1 MIRTNT
7 TRSLLLAVLAS
18 LLAVPGAAQ
27 QATPAPALGGPAIPG
42 VCLLSREAVFA
53 NAAVGKAASGR
64 IAELTRA
71 AQAEVDQ
78 QRGPLEAEAKAV
90 AALGQDAKAKE
101 RRDALAI
108 RWQALQHQAAHGSRE
123 IEATRAKALAL
134 VADEAQPVIAKV
146 YSAHKCGL
154 LFDRGAAL
162 GGNFAND
169 LTADVVTALD
179 AKITTI
185 RFEREK
191 LPQPAEGS
199 PAPGAAG

>member
-1 MIRTNT
+1 MIRTNMT
-7 TRSLLLAVLAS
+7 GAVVLAA
-18 LLAVPGAAQ
+18 LASALAGPAAAQ
-27 QATPAPALGGPAIPG
+27 PAAPAPALGGPAIPG

-53 NAAVGKAASGR
+53 NAAVGKAVSAR

-78 QRGPLEAEAKAV
+78 QRGPLEAEAKAL

-101 RRDALAI
+101 RRDALAT
-108 RWQALQHQAAHGSRE
+108 RWQALQRQAAHGSRE
-123 IEATRAKALAL
+123 IEATRLKALAR
-134 VADEAQPVIAKV
+134 VADEAQPAIAKV
-146 YSAHKCGL
+146 YTAHKCGL

-162 GGNFAND
+162 GGNFSND

-185 RFEREK
+185 GFEREK
-191 LPQPAEGS
+191 LPQ
-199 PAPGAAG
+199 APQGAAAGGGE